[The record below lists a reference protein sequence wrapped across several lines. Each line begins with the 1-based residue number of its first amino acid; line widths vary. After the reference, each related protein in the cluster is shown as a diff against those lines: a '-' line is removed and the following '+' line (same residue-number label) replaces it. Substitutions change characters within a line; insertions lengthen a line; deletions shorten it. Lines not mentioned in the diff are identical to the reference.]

1 MPAPS
6 VGRHQQCDVYRSYY
20 VVELLFQIPTTLP
33 SPLTLLIILY
43 PQKATSTATEI
54 FLSEQLQIQKPK
66 KNVYTRDIP
75 LPFSHRSRPSCP
87 PKKFASLFGFHKY
100 TGWSFLFSHLCQ
112 STYFRKADAER
123 CFYIIHIIIWILFL
137 VILKLELFSEN
148 NWRLVTD
155 WTFPLILPN
164 VYK

>member
-1 MPAPS
+1 M
-6 VGRHQQCDVYRSYY
+6 
-20 VVELLFQIPTTLP
+20 LFQIPTTLP

-87 PKKFASLFGFHKY
+87 PKKNCVTFGFHKY
-100 TGWSFLFSHLCQ
+100 IGWSFLFPIFVKASTTY
-112 STYFRKADAER
+112 TYFRKAEAER
-123 CFYIIHIIIWILFL
+123 CFCIILIVIQILF
-137 VILKLELFSEN
+137 IFWYIPFFFIKYSQFQSIFLEHFIERNLLFFEKC
-148 NWRLVTD
+148 
-155 WTFPLILPN
+155 I
-164 VYK
+164 